1 MSVTGTTSTTSAY
14 TTTALQSASTS
25 AATESKMDFL
35 NLLTMQLK
43 SQNPL
48 QPYNNQEFASQLA
61 QFSQLDQL
69 TNISGLLEE
78 QSAVFQ
84 SLSQTMTNSALP
96 GMLGKETKANWNTL
110 EFDGTDG
117 VKLGYDFE
125 TSCSNGELYIM
136 NSSGTV
142 VRTVELSGTDLTSGG
157 HSFRWDGKDNDGNV
171 CNNGEYTFAVS
182 ACTSGGETLTA
193 TPYIYGTI
201 EAVRFTSDGT
211 MLVVNGSEIPLS
223 CVADISVES

>member
-61 QFSQLDQL
+61 QFSQRDQL

-125 TSCSNGELYIM
+125 TSCSSGELYIM

-142 VRTVELSGTDLTSGG
+142 VRTVELSGTDLTSG
-157 HSFRWDGKDNDGNV
+157 
-171 CNNGEYTFAVS
+171 
-182 ACTSGGETLTA
+182 
-193 TPYIYGTI
+193 
-201 EAVRFTSDGT
+201 
-211 MLVVNGSEIPLS
+211 
-223 CVADISVES
+223 